1 MFLIFWFCVHVCVCG
16 IIRCACLK
24 CIAFVFGSKPNSTFL
39 AFLHYPCVHGM
50 ALCWTNVQIRSA
62 VLMMFN
68 RRCCHTGLGKHVA
81 QNSDYPSI
89 YLSTFLLLSTIWQR
103 LLWKFQRMLHARMK
117 QSVTRQAKSKQCL
130 VYVWHVKD
138 LVQTLGAG
146 KFVFFCKLEEKPC
159 VENRRKPS
167 DYQKKIGLTKKTAK
181 TVELCDSSFKHV
193 FINKWYLCKVSF
205 FVHLTYGWFLQFIY
219 S

>member
-1 MFLIFWFCVHVCVCG
+1 MFLLFWFCVHVCVWYNLLGLFEMYSIC
-16 IIRCACLK
+16 
-24 CIAFVFGSKPNSTFL
+24 FGSKPNSTFL

-68 RRCCHTGLGKHVA
+68 RRCCHTGLGKYVA

-103 LLWKFQRMLHARMK
+103 LPWKFQRMLHARMK

-146 KFVFFCKLEEKPC
+146 KFVFSA
-159 VENRRKPS
+159 N
-167 DYQKKIGLTKKTAK
+167 
-181 TVELCDSSFKHV
+181 
-193 FINKWYLCKVSF
+193 
-205 FVHLTYGWFLQFIY
+205 
-219 S
+219 